1 MQQPKVSI
9 IIPCY
14 NQSAFLNACLDSVIN
29 QTYSNWECLLI
40 DDGSTDNTAE
50 ICKNWVEKDSRFSYY
65 YHKNQGVTKT
75 RDFGLDQ
82 AKGEW
87 IQFVDAD
94 DNLSIYKLDHS
105 LQFSSTA
112 NIVVSNFAMIFGDEI
127 LPPFCDLSSSEIN
140 FDNLIARWDIDF
152 NLPIHCVLMKKDL
165 VGETRFKTN
174 FKANEDWI
182 FWLEIFNKPEVSV
195 HFLNEELAYYR
206 HNPDGASKNF
216 NSVFEDNF
224 AVNQYIYN
232 EYGESAKNLLF
243 DRLNKQNF
251 QLKKTNYD
259 QKKYIKQLQN
269 TKILKLYFSIKKYF
283 Q

>member
-1 MQQPKVSI
+1 MNSPLVTI

-14 NQSAFLNACLDSVIN
+14 NQSAFLNSCLDSVIN

-50 ICKNWVEKDSRFSYY
+50 ICKNWVEKDSRFSYF
-65 YHKNQGVTKT
+65 HHENQGVTKT

-94 DNLSIYKLDHS
+94 DTLSINKLDHS

-206 HNPDGASKNF
+206 HNPEGASKNF

-243 DRLNKQNF
+243 ARLNKQNLQF
-251 QLKKTNYD
+251 KKTNYD

-269 TKILKLYFSIKKYF
+269 TKILKLYLKLRKYF
-283 Q
+283 